1 MDINDIKKK
10 RLLYDKSEDIYFSI
24 YNILLLLYY
33 LGCVNEDKA
42 FKDYRKLTFLI
53 PLISDEVLNTIFVNC
68 YRGKIEI
75 NRNIRRRLNR
85 IYNGGIEN
93 ISFIRYILLIL
104 EKNNFIKLIGEENK
118 VNLYLC
124 QQNNLEN
131 LLENTIFVDEIRCIN
146 NIKSGN
152 YQIAKVS
159 YSTFINNLFKVNGV
173 SVWEE

>member
-24 YNILLLLYY
+24 YNILLLLNY

-53 PLISDEVLNTIFVNC
+53 PLISDEVLNTIFIDY
-68 YRGKIEI
+68 YRGKSEI
-75 NRNIRRRLNR
+75 NKNIRRRLDK

-93 ISFIRYILLIL
+93 IPFIRYILLIL
-104 EKNNFIKLIGEENK
+104 EESNFIKLIGEENK

-124 QQNNLEN
+124 QQSNLEN
-131 LLENTIFVDEIRCIN
+131 FLGNTIFADEIKCIN
-146 NIKSGN
+146 NIKIGN

>member
-10 RLLYDKSEDIYFSI
+10 RLLYDKSEDIHFAI

-33 LGCVNEDKA
+33 LGCTNEKKA
-42 FKDYRKLTFLI
+42 FRDYRKLTFLI
-53 PLISDEVLNTIFVNC
+53 PIISDEVLNTIFIDY
-68 YRGKIEI
+68 YRGKNEI
-75 NRNIRRRLNR
+75 NKNIRRRLIR

-104 EKNNFIKLIGEENK
+104 EKNNFIKLIEEESK
-118 VNLYLC
+118 INLYLC
-124 QQNNLEN
+124 KQSSLEEFLEN
-131 LLENTIFVDEIRCIN
+131 AIFKDEIRCIN
-146 NIKSGN
+146 NIKNSN
-152 YQIAKVS
+152 YQLAKVS

>member
-10 RLLYDKSEDIYFSI
+10 RLLYDKSEDIYFST
-24 YNILLLLYY
+24 YNILLLLNY

-42 FKDYRKLTFLI
+42 FRDYRKLTFLI
-53 PLISDEVLNTIFVNC
+53 PIISDEVLNTIFIDY
-68 YRGKIEI
+68 YRGKSEI
-75 NRNIRRRLNR
+75 NKNIRRRLNK

-104 EKNNFIKLIGEENK
+104 EENGFIKLIGQENK

-124 QQNNLEN
+124 QQSNLKN
-131 LLENTIFVDEIRCIN
+131 FLEDTIFADEIRCIN
-146 NIKSGN
+146 NIKSNN